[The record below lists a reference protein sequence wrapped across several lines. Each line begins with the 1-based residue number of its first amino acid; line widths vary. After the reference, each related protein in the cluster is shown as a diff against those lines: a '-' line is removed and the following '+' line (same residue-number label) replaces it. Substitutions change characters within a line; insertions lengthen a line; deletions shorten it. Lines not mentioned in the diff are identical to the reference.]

1 MTKSRAKAV
10 SVKVRR
16 FKNGSLRV
24 TTKTGSKTKVFY
36 NVRGKKK

>member
-1 MTKSRAKAV
+1 MAKAKAV

-16 FKNGSLRV
+16 FKNGSQRV
-24 TTKTGSKTKVFY
+24 CTKTGSKTKVFY